1 MTKSKTIKLS
11 WDFLLDKIK
20 DEQCVL
26 VIGPGVFDEIE
37 QKGDNTTTH
46 ITMQQKL
53 LQSLKGSGDD
63 VHFSKYYENDD
74 FFLFESPYMRTLTC
88 HQIKKF
94 YEKQPQSDILD
105 KIAEIPFH
113 IILSIMPDKAI
124 HNAFNHKGLTYQEG
138 YYKKNKE
145 PQLIRKPISTS
156 NPIIYNVF
164 GSIENEESMVLTHG
178 DLYDYFK
185 SIFSKKSM
193 PDKLKIQL
201 RDAKSFLFLGV
212 EFDKWY
218 MQLLLRELEI
228 HKEHYGFIRFA
239 ANQVKNDEI
248 STFCLEQFHINFIE
262 HNITQFIDELH
273 AKSADLD
280 MIRTAE
286 SVEEG
291 EIDKVKKMVRKARF
305 QEAIDAL
312 EELSEDTDLEDDV
325 SLLSSRYRKYKRKVT
340 QGILHVDEK
349 EVEENRIIKAIL
361 DLANKLESIL

>member
-1 MTKSKTIKLS
+1 MAKSKTIKLN

-20 DEQCVL
+20 DGQCVL
-26 VIGPGVFDEIE
+26 VLGPGVFDEIE
-37 QKGDNTTTH
+37 YKEDDS
-46 ITMQQKL
+46 ISRIRIQQKL
-53 LQSLKGSGDD
+53 LQALQGDEEEIN
-63 VHFSKYYENDD
+63 FLKYYPDDD
-74 FFLFESPYMRTLTC
+74 FFLFETPYMRTLTC

-94 YEKQPQSDILD
+94 YKQQPKSETLD

-113 IILSIMPDKAI
+113 IILSIMPDKALQG
-124 HNAFNHKGLTYQEG
+124 AFENKGLTYQEG

-145 PQLIRKPISTS
+145 PQLIRKPISSS

-164 GSIENEESMVLTHG
+164 GSVENEESMVLTHG

-201 RDAKSFLFLGV
+201 REAKSFLFLGV

-228 HKEHYGFIRFA
+228 HKEHDFIRFA

-248 STFCLEQFHINFIE
+248 STFCLEQFHINFID
-262 HNITQFIDELH
+262 HNITEFIDQLH
-273 AKSADLD
+273 SKSFDLK

-286 SVEEG
+286 SLEES
-291 EIDKVKKMVRKARF
+291 EIDRIRKMVGKARF
-305 QEAIDAL
+305 DEAIDTL
-312 EELSEDTDLEDDV
+312 SELSEDTEIEDDV
-325 SLLSSRYRKYKRKVT
+325 NMLAGRYRKYNRKVT

-349 EVEENRIIKAIL
+349 EVESNRITKAIL
-361 DLANKLESIL
+361 DLANKLEAIL